1 MHIHDVVIKNGNIVD
16 GSGKK
21 PFLGDI
27 AIDEGKITKVG
38 EVINS
43 GKKEIDADGKLSVN
57 YRCDAPIGSGL
68 GTTGAI
74 NVALMAA
81 INGSENAEEL
91 SLIHISEPT
100 RLRRI
105 S

>member
-1 MHIHDVVIKNGNIVD
+1 MHIHDLVIRNGNIVD

-43 GKKEIDADGKLSVN
+43 GKKEIDA
-57 YRCDAPIGSGL
+57 C
-68 GTTGAI
+68 
-74 NVALMAA
+74 
-81 INGSENAEEL
+81 
-91 SLIHISEPT
+91 
-100 RLRRI
+100 
-105 S
+105 

>member
-1 MHIHDVVIKNGNIVD
+1 MHIHDLVIRNGSIVD

-43 GKKEIDADGKLSVN
+43 GKKKLMLTETLFLLDG
-57 YRCDAPIGSGL
+57 
-68 GTTGAI
+68 
-74 NVALMAA
+74 
-81 INGSENAEEL
+81 
-91 SLIHISEPT
+91 
-100 RLRRI
+100 
-105 S
+105 